1 MFELPAIPNIFE
13 STDEKVMKPIG
24 TCRGVIA
31 SVKTTT
37 DGGIQIAVS
46 IAGNE
51 TDLAKILMD
60 IKSLNKSVF
69 VSFVSED

>member
-1 MFELPAIPNIFE
+1 MFDLPDLPDLEPKDN
-13 STDEKVMKPIG
+13 SVLKPIG

-37 DGGIQIAVS
+37 DGGIQITVG

-51 TDLAKILMD
+51 TELAKTLMD
-60 IKSLNKSVF
+60 IKALTKCVF